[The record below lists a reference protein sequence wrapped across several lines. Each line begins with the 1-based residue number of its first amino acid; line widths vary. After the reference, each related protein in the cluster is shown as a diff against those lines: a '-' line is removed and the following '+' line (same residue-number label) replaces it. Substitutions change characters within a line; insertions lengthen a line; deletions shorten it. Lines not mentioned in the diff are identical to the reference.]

1 MFGAQ
6 SSTKLLLPAHFL
18 RQVHARRKKMGA
30 DVDVSTLARQTS
42 GFTGADL
49 ANLLN
54 EAAILA
60 ARRRRQDISKVP
72 DDVLDVL
79 VGNDG
84 GSSLPRLVLYQGRL
98 FPLM

>member
-1 MFGAQ
+1 MSLSMFGAQ
-6 SSTKLLLPAHFL
+6 SSTKILLPAHFP
-18 RQVHARRKKMGA
+18 RQVHARRKKMGV

-72 DDVLDVL
+72 DDVLGSL
-79 VGNDG
+79 VGIDG
-84 GSSLPRLVLYQGRL
+84 
-98 FPLM
+98 